1 MVATAAA
8 LALLVPATAACLGYC
23 ALTLAG
29 LRPRRPARP
38 AAPPLTFAVLVPAH
52 DEEEALP
59 ATLRSLAALDYPP
72 GCVRVTVVADNCTDR
87 TAEVAR
93 EAGATCLVRHDPGKR
108 GKGYAVAAGL
118 EAVLNGV
125 PDVVL
130 ILDADCELN
139 PAALRELA
147 VAFAA
152 GADAVQCAVRSRN
165 ADAGPGGYVAAVGA
179 AVDDAVA
186 AGADRL
192 GWSVPLRGTGMAF
205 RAAVLAAVPWAA
217 FGAAEDAQYGR
228 QLRAAGVRVRHCGR
242 AVVSCAAPA
251 RLGDLCRQR
260 RRWRAAGLWASKPL
274 VLGHL
279 AVAALVGSACGFGAW
294 ALGLVAATAA
304 VYLRAAVAVG
314 LTPGRVGLMLRAPG
328 VVLRLAGVALA
339 GLVRGEPQAWDR
351 TPRRVA

>member
-8 LALLVPATAACLGYC
+8 LALLVPATAACLGLC

-29 LRPRRPARP
+29 LRPRRRRGG
-38 AAPPLTFAVLVPAH
+38 PPLRFAVLVPAH
-52 DEEEALP
+52 DEEGTLP
-59 ATLRSLAALDYPP
+59 ATLQSLAALDYPP
-72 GCVRVTVVADNCTDR
+72 ERVRVYVVADNCADR
-87 TAEVAR
+87 TAGVAR
-93 EAGATCLVRHDPGKR
+93 DAGAVCVVRDEPAKR

-118 EAVLNGV
+118 ERVLADG

-130 ILDADCELN
+130 VLDADCELN

-147 VAFAA
+147 AVFAA
-152 GADAVQCAVRSRN
+152 GADAAQCAVRSRN

-179 AVDDAVA
+179 AVDEATA

-251 RLGDLCRQR
+251 GLGDLCRQR
-260 RRWRAAGLWASKPL
+260 RRWRAAGLRASKPL
-274 VLGHL
+274 ILGHL
-279 AVAALVGSACGFGAW
+279 AVAAAAGAACGFGAW

-304 VYLRAAVAVG
+304 VYGRAAVAVG

-339 GLVRGEPQAWDR
+339 GLVRGEPTTWDR
-351 TPRRVA
+351 MPRRAA